1 MYLLNEDPAG
11 EAADYWSIIEYTCCI
26 DGIIY
31 NIVALQYFIYQYYT
45 PFHFEL

>member
-1 MYLLNEDPAG
+1 MRTLLERQL
-11 EAADYWSIIEYTCCI
+11 IIEYTCCI